1 LTKPTADYIQV
12 NVVTEAGTATGGADY
27 RDMNLIVIFE
37 PYETVKSFGV
47 TIYQDTL
54 EEPDETFHV
63 MIDSVLDDRA
73 IIVSSNS
80 VTVTIIDD
88 DGPPTPTHTATPN
101 PTYTPTKTPTPP
113 PTWTS
118 SPTPTEP
125 PTWTP
130 NYTPTQVDTPTYTP
144 DPPTA
149 THTQTATGT
158 PTDTP
163 THPPTWTPTPTPTPP
178 PTWTPT
184 PTPIIGPTATP
195 TWTFTPAP
203 TVIATVTYTP
213 TYTATYTPTYT
224 ATYTPT
230 YTATYTPTYTATY
243 TPTATVSYTPTY
255 TPMATATYTPM
266 ATATYTPTA
275 TATATNTTVPTETYT
290 PIFTP
295 TLPTSTPNPTMTP
308 EEKQEIDPCDQVVV
322 ISPNGLFSIGEFGK
336 ENEVDWFAFDGIQDT
351 RYEVSVDIPDDSP
364 ADANMD
370 IYSDCVADNIAVESI
385 STRLGF
391 TAPSTGRIYLRL
403 SNNDGSVAGSHV
415 KYRISVDVLPEKK
428 VAIIVA
434 GHPGPNA
441 DLQNNIY
448 NAANDVFRMFQ
459 TKGFTA
465 DDITYLAPANDSV
478 LGTTQSSLFR
488 DDEATVINFSGAI
501 TSWAVDKAPDVL
513 NLYMADRGE
522 IDKFYLNDQDE
533 VLSPDQLDDWLNQL
547 ESAVPDIEI
556 NIFIDASHAGSFIQ
570 EPQSISKAG
579 RVIVT
584 SSSQV
589 I

>member
-1 LTKPTADYIQV
+1 
-12 NVVTEAGTATGGADY
+12 
-27 RDMNLIVIFE
+27 
-37 PYETVKSFGV
+37 
-47 TIYQDTL
+47 
-54 EEPDETFHV
+54 
-63 MIDSVLDDRA
+63 
-73 IIVSSNS
+73 
-80 VTVTIIDD
+80 
-88 DGPPTPTHTATPN
+88 
-101 PTYTPTKTPTPP
+101 
-113 PTWTS
+113 
-118 SPTPTEP
+118 
-125 PTWTP
+125 
-130 NYTPTQVDTPTYTP
+130 
-144 DPPTA
+144 
-149 THTQTATGT
+149 
-158 PTDTP
+158 
-163 THPPTWTPTPTPTPP
+163 
-178 PTWTPT
+178 
-184 PTPIIGPTATP
+184 
-195 TWTFTPAP
+195 
-203 TVIATVTYTP
+203 
-213 TYTATYTPTYT
+213 
-224 ATYTPT
+224 
-230 YTATYTPTYTATY
+230 
-243 TPTATVSYTPTY
+243 
-255 TPMATATYTPM
+255 
-266 ATATYTPTA
+266 
-275 TATATNTTVPTETYT
+275 
-290 PIFTP
+290 
-295 TLPTSTPNPTMTP
+295 MTP

-584 SSSQV
+584 SSSQDNIAYASPDSTYFSEHFFTALRGGGNV
-589 I
+589 YESWEKASRNIENIFPKDFQEPWIDGDGNGIYNELSDFTIAAQRHFEQGYTLGDVAPPEIVDAYMEEDDTVVASEVSDDQNIESVWAIIYPPSYLQRTNRNVSTAADSLTIIDLSGGSTEDNIYRGDPYDFAEEGTYRIVVQAKAEDGLVAEPNVMEIKIMDSGFKDNQDNQDNQDTDISQRLYLPFVSQ